1 MSWEEL
7 VLALALDLFFSF
19 LIFMY
24 NQTGVVT
31 MATNTAI
38 ETPSKIQ
45 ETWSII
51 TGSSDSLPVP
61 FGSKGLSNG

>member
-24 NQTGVVT
+24 NQTDAVT
-31 MATNTAI
+31 IAANTAI

-45 ETWSII
+45 ETWPII

-61 FGSKGLSNG
+61 FASKGLSNG